1 MLNKVILMGRL
12 TKDPEFRQTTSGVPV
27 CRFSVAINRSYKNKQ
42 TGEKVEETDFIDCDA
57 WRQTAEFVSR
67 YFNKGN
73 MILVEG
79 QLRNNNY
86 TDNNGVKHYSMRVMV
101 DNVSFCESKGNGG
114 QGGDYAGGQGGYG
127 GNGGYQGGGYGQQG
141 GYQQGGYQQ
150 NGGYGQQ
157 GGYQNAAPRPAA
169 PAQDS
174 LSIGEVGD
182 FEEVLSDGEVPF

>member
-12 TKDPEFRQTTSGVPV
+12 VADPEFRQTTSGIPV
-27 CRFSVAINRSYKNKQ
+27 CRIRIAVDRPYRKDQERQA
-42 TGEKVEETDFIDCDA
+42 DFINITC
-57 WRQTAEFVSR
+57 WRNTAEFVSR
-67 YFNKGN
+67 YFTKGK
-73 MILVEG
+73 MIIVEG
-79 QLRNNNY
+79 SLRNNDY
-86 TDNNGVKHYSMRVMV
+86 TDNNGVKHYSMEVQA
-101 DNVSFCESKGNGG
+101 DNVSFGESKG
-114 QGGDYAGGQGGYG
+114 
-127 GNGGYQGGGYGQQG
+127 QGGGYGQQG